1 MQRQRIR
8 FVSLVRSVVDRGQTN
23 IKHLWK
29 PVVEGSIPS
38 QTPVWYI
45 GEYWVVKPIGD
56 GNPLEADRG

>member
-1 MQRQRIR
+1 
-8 FVSLVRSVVDRGQTN
+8 VVDRGQTN